1 MSVSHIH
8 PATESFRVGVEQIVK
23 DLYPAIAKE
32 DGINVPASAYRP
44 IAEELASDL
53 KHLDIAPA
61 DFSLPRWLAEFGV
74 SALVDFL
81 QMYEEIP
88 EGDSAW
94 ELSWFEGN
102 VTIADSTGA
111 TVVLPAAQAVRIAA
125 AITDRAALTLEEQAP
140 TIIPAA

>member
-8 PATESFRVGVEQIVK
+8 PDTDSYRVGVEQIVK

-32 DGINVPASAYRP
+32 DGINVPDTAYRP

-53 KHLDIAPA
+53 KDLGVAPA
-61 DFSLPRWLAEFGV
+61 DFSLTRWLSEFGV

-81 QMYEEIP
+81 QMHEQIP

-94 ELSWFEGN
+94 EVTWFEGN

-111 TVVLPAAQAVRIAA
+111 TVVLPAAQAVRVAA
-125 AITDRAALTLEEQAP
+125 AITDRAALSLEEP
-140 TIIPAA
+140 TPFPAAS